1 MKPWTYCP
9 LLCSLVINWMM
20 EWSYSAGFWSHQPQ
34 WCLSD
39 RNTHRHFLRVFS
51 VWCQFFSCWHTFF
64 FLVFQTTV
72 KTNKR
77 KCFQTI
83 WRGRCIHVLYIQ
95 MIGRSYWNLSFHFLC
110 HINCRLN
117 ISPRLSLLTFSSSPF
132 HSSTCS
138 RLISVIITL
147 VYLLCMSICCLHI
160 WCLRLFICVGS
171 IKRLFERCVLPQRLT
186 IHQAAY

>member
-20 EWSYSAGFWSHQPQ
+20 EWSYFAGFWSHQPQ
-34 WCLSD
+34 WCLND
-39 RNTHRHFLRVFS
+39 RNTHRHFLC
-51 VWCQFFSCWHTFF
+51 VWYQFFSCWHTFF

-77 KCFQTI
+77 MKRFETI

-95 MIGRSYWNLSFHFLC
+95 MIGGSYWNLSFHFLC

-132 HSSTCS
+132 RSSTCS
-138 RLISVIITL
+138 HLISVIITL